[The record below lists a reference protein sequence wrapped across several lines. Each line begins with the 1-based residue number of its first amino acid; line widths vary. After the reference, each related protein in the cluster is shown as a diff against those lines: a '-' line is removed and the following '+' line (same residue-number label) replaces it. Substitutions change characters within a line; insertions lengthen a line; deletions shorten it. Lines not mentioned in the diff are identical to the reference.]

1 MQRKIPPSTHH
12 SKLIYRVKWLFKQ
25 SKFYQIA
32 MKKKNQ
38 DSSITQLSFF
48 STLDGQVALK
58 GGALNFMSDQQDPL
72 HTIKTQFDL

>member
-1 MQRKIPPSTHH
+1 
-12 SKLIYRVKWLFKQ
+12 
-25 SKFYQIA
+25 